1 MLALNGRVSV
11 LEMPKV
17 LNRHKTLGN
26 KEPSPVYKS
35 EYVNGKKILLKKNQ
49 EKSMNENQT
58 SESCPFKS
66 LKDP

>member
-1 MLALNGRVSV
+1 
-11 LEMPKV
+11 MPKV

-35 EYVNGKKILLKKNQ
+35 EYVNGKKILLKNQ